1 MSMCLLCSASFEMEI
16 SSWKNTDRGKWPKWE
31 IQQPNRTH
39 SNYGSLSY
47 EMKSSI
53 NLLIPSKF
61 PSYENSWTSFALNT
75 KSYFIHEYRCNR
87 MWRCGKKKVLSRV
100 ECNAKSESSLS
111 KPVFFHSWLWV
122 REKTGRLQ
130 IEIKKR
136 HTDDTANFCLFY
148 AWGGHEKVKN
158 WRWKVKNVQKQ
169 KFRIEFG
176 CILYEQGSR
185 REIEKAC
192 QSQ

>member
-61 PSYENSWTSFALNT
+61 PSYENSWASFALNT

-130 IEIKKR
+130 IEIKNTTHR
-136 HTDDTANFCLFY
+136 WHSQLLPVLRLRR
-148 AWGGHEKVKN
+148 AWKGQKLTVKGEK
-158 WRWKVKNVQKQ
+158 
-169 KFRIEFG
+169 
-176 CILYEQGSR
+176 CA
-185 REIEKAC
+185 KAKI
-192 QSQ
+192 